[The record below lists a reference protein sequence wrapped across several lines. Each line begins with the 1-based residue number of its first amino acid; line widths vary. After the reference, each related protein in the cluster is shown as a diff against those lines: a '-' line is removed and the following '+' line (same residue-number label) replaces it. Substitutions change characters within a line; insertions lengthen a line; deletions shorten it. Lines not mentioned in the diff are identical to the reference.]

1 MLVTYLA
8 DISCRLDQVYQ
19 VVPFFKIIFLRQV
32 IEYNFDRLPTFG
44 FAFCVFCN
52 RVFKVKKIKLRYCID
67 NQLVKIG
74 LRYSELGFKGYRP
87 LMDVSAS
94 HIKHP
99 KMHSQS
105 FF

>member
-8 DISCRLDQVYQ
+8 DLSRRLDKRDQ

-32 IEYNFDRLPTFG
+32 LEYHFDRLPTFG
-44 FAFCVFCN
+44 FAFCVFGN
-52 RVFKVKKIKLRYCID
+52 RVFKIKKIKLRYCID
-67 NQLVKIG
+67 DQLLKIG

-94 HIKHP
+94 RIEHP

-105 FF
+105 FL